1 MSHIV
6 KIENLALA
14 ALYEDIS
21 DPLSA
26 YMPYSKQIEMHE
38 LTTHKSLFLAGN
50 GSGKTYLGV
59 HEFCMALTGRHW
71 VKGKYPKPPIDAR
84 ICAEKKA
91 LTGVG
96 ASAMTIIPLLKRILK
111 PFLVKGYPK
120 KGGTSL
126 ESDWLLTNG
135 SSFDVLTY
143 DQDDDKFESVSKDLI
158 WFDEPFPKSIYDAS
172 IARMRK
178 GKGGKIFFTLTP
190 LFRAAWMY
198 EKFVG
203 SVGENDDVGLVYAE
217 LWDNCKCLYPEDH
230 DRYTNTQDVE
240 GHCVCNKGYVH
251 KEAIEKMI
259 AEWDDDVCDA
269 RIRGQFITMRD
280 LVFKEFDP
288 HSHIMDEEDLTRKW
302 VEDNEIQLFAVV
314 DPHSRRPP
322 AWGLYGWDRDD
333 VLYVIDEFPNYF
345 DGMYK
350 GKFFDQIKDFHLD
363 YPGVIRIFQEIE
375 SKYGR
380 VEKRY
385 IDPRFAM
392 NRLANTSRTVLEEL
406 HNAADDLGVSMR
418 FKKAKVG
425 RDLGDGEIIS
435 GVNIIKGLL
444 KFDKDR
450 DIGIGNMPGLMI
462 SSRCVNH
469 IRMFQYF
476 KYTLNTGRQAE
487 TKYAS
492 ETMTEKFKDWCD
504 LLRYLVKS
512 VPGYKRRVVKE
523 AYTYKPYSDYTGF

>member
-1 MSHIV
+1 
-6 KIENLALA
+6 
-14 ALYEDIS
+14 
-21 DPLSA
+21 
-26 YMPYSKQIEMHE
+26 
-38 LTTHKSLFLAGN
+38 
-50 GSGKTYLGV
+50 
-59 HEFCMALTGRHW
+59 
-71 VKGKYPKPPIDAR
+71 
-84 ICAEKKA
+84 
-91 LTGVG
+91 
-96 ASAMTIIPLLKRILK
+96 
-111 PFLVKGYPK
+111 
-120 KGGTSL
+120 
-126 ESDWLLTNG
+126 
-135 SSFDVLTY
+135 
-143 DQDDDKFESVSKDLI
+143 
-158 WFDEPFPKSIYDAS
+158 
-172 IARMRK
+172 
-178 GKGGKIFFTLTP
+178 
-190 LFRAAWMY
+190 
-198 EKFVG
+198 
-203 SVGENDDVGLVYAE
+203 
-217 LWDNCKCLYPEDH
+217 
-230 DRYTNTQDVE
+230 
-240 GHCVCNKGYVH
+240 
-251 KEAIEKMI
+251 
-259 AEWDDDVCDA
+259 
-269 RIRGQFITMRD
+269 
-280 LVFKEFDP
+280 
-288 HSHIMDEEDLTRKW
+288 MDEEDLTRKW

-425 RDLGDGEIIS
+425 RDLG
-435 GVNIIKGLL
+435 
-444 KFDKDR
+444 
-450 DIGIGNMPGLMI
+450 
-462 SSRCVNH
+462 
-469 IRMFQYF
+469 
-476 KYTLNTGRQAE
+476 YTLNTGRQAE